1 MIKIFFFN
9 LEFFVN
15 SYFFYRKFKM
25 ASRLK
30 IDKKYYLL
38 DNELSNYKINSEDD
52 PNLVNKNINF
62 NNFE

>member
-1 MIKIFFFN
+1 
-9 LEFFVN
+9 
-15 SYFFYRKFKM
+15 M

-52 PNLVNKNINF
+52 PNLVKKNINF